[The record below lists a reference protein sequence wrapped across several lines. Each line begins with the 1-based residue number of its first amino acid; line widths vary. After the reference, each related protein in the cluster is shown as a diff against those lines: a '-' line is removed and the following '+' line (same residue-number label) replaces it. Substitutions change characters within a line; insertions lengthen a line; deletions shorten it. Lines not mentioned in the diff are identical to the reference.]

1 MRDCLF
7 LCPTEA
13 ELATGVQRRL
23 KPDILFPSVSLL
35 PQFRILERGEQEF
48 LSAYRIHFFA
58 DNLDYFIQHA
68 QAKWEVRIHSRHL
81 FMDVSR
87 TYEQLRIL
95 RDLIARR
102 FAPRLRKKL

>member
-1 MRDCLF
+1 MRDCLL

-23 KPDILFPSVSLL
+23 KPDILLPAISLL
-35 PQFRILERGEQEF
+35 PQFRILERREQEF
-48 LSAYRIHFFA
+48 LSSNSIHFFA

-102 FAPRLRKKL
+102 LPSRLSKKL